1 MAEAPLYEY
10 TALQNLPDS
19 GRVNVYGVVL
29 SVTTPIFGGLVIEIK
44 DEHATVCLKVS
55 KESEEHFKDLRPNDV
70 LRLHRAEIG
79 SYRNEKAL
87 IVNIGA
93 YGCHAVA
100 WSCMSDT
107 PTLKTSKTYTFD
119 DQDAARLSE
128 LREWSGNEETRAEA
142 QVSSP
147 TSGCVN
153 AEAEM
158 LPTGEANVD
167 SPTKRKNAKRK
178 KCNTVESASEIP
190 SLGTKFF
197 NWYCEVLAVYE
208 GKGEPLMVFV
218 RAWDGT
224 LASFSDDLN
233 MFRADAESIE
243 TTFCETSSSVLA
255 AVDAYTFDVCC
266 YGDWAAQASK
276 LKVGDI
282 VYFSNIRNYLCK
294 SRNCSAL
301 TMHEGGASFDR
312 ALSVIDENDPIH
324 FEISRRCAE
333 SLAELLA
340 SDSTLIAAVSGMN
353 LTPIIADDVVAQS
366 TPIADKEIE
375 QSSAVAAASNGGDP
389 EEIAPDMSSGVTE
402 EHQPAAVVAINGS
415 LCAEEDKDNCIPEDI
430 LEQFLQEAKAILR
443 QYEMDMLLRELSEP
457 KTLQYSLTD
466 EMEAILEMDVGR
478 SVRFLNFV
486 EAELSKLK
494 NGEYLRHAV
503 VFTEVCVECGEE
515 NIVERGSRSWC
526 LRCFGER
533 KALCP
538 TVYSY
543 RIPMPVVYS
552 RRNEQQADLTLL
564 IAAHLWTSVRGGAE
578 LMLVSN
584 VLRLFTETSKSRF
597 IRRLNSIFRFAEAV
611 MTKRKVSHV
620 HGKILKLNRETGSI
634 VLFVDQC
641 IFADKGTSN
650 EIFF

>member
-1 MAEAPLYEY
+1 SIMAEAPLYEY
-10 TALQNLPDS
+10 TTLQNLPDS

-29 SVTTPIFGGLVIEIK
+29 SVTSPIFGGLIIEIK
-44 DEHATVCLKVS
+44 DENATVCLKVS
-55 KESEEHFKDLRPNDV
+55 KESEEHFKDLQPNDI
-70 LRLHRAEIG
+70 LRLHRAEVG
-79 SYRNEKAL
+79 SYRSEKAL

-100 WSCMSDT
+100 WSCTSDT

-119 DQDAARLSE
+119 DQDVARLSE
-128 LREWSGNEETRAEA
+128 LREWSGNGEARAEA

-147 TSGCVN
+147 TSDCVN
-153 AEAEM
+153 VDAEM

-178 KCNTVESASEIP
+178 KSNTVESASEIP

-208 GKGEPLMVFV
+208 GKGEPLTVFV

-243 TTFCETSSSVLA
+243 KTFCETSSSVLA

-333 SLAELLA
+333 SLAEFLA
-340 SDSTLIAAVSGMN
+340 SDSTLIAAVSGLN

-366 TPIADKEIE
+366 TPIADKEID
-375 QSSAVAAASNGGDP
+375 QACGFPCFIIPSRSRL
-389 EEIAPDMSSGVTE
+389 ILTE
-402 EHQPAAVVAINGS
+402 KFFNFPWNFENHLRS
-415 LCAEEDKDNCIPEDI
+415 L
-430 LEQFLQEAKAILR
+430 
-443 QYEMDMLLRELSEP
+443 LLRMEG
-457 KTLQYSLTD
+457 TLKKSLLHLRSLLLR
-466 EMEAILEMDVGR
+466 MEGT
-478 SVRFLNFV
+478 
-486 EAELSKLK
+486 LK
-494 NGEYLRHAV
+494 KSL
-503 VFTEVCVECGEE
+503 
-515 NIVERGSRSWC
+515 
-526 LRCFGER
+526 LRCPPQSQKDLSLR
-533 KALCP
+533 K
-538 TVYSY
+538 
-543 RIPMPVVYS
+543 
-552 RRNEQQADLTLL
+552 
-564 IAAHLWTSVRGGAE
+564 LWP
-578 LMLVSN
+578 
-584 VLRLFTETSKSRF
+584 
-597 IRRLNSIFRFAEAV
+597 
-611 MTKRKVSHV
+611 
-620 HGKILKLNRETGSI
+620 
-634 VLFVDQC
+634 
-641 IFADKGTSN
+641 
-650 EIFF
+650 